1 MQKNDGVKHLEI
13 IVDLRTPEEA
23 GVSSLADAYNAPLQ
37 RSEDP
42 RSIDAQSKVPR
53 SVDPRL
59 EDAKTRGNAPFVRKH
74 KAKPRLDQYLVEHLP
89 DMTRSHIQKLI
100 ADGMILV
107 DGKTAKAG
115 HRLKDGQML
124 IVSLP
129 PAKPLEIVAEA
140 IPIEILYEDQY
151 LAVVNKPAGMI
162 THPGA
167 GADSGT
173 LVHALMHHMRGSL
186 SGISGTMRP
195 GIVHR
200 LDKDTSGILVIAK
213 QDVAHQSLAKQIQA
227 KIAKRTYLAVLEG
240 KLAIDAGSINA
251 ALGRHPSNRTKMAI
265 VKDGRKAISHYQ
277 VLNRS
282 ANFVLAEVQLET
294 GRTHQIRVHMSSLN
308 CPVVGDLVYNG
319 KTTGTPAYRKRWGL
333 LGHAL
338 HAYKLSFFHP
348 VSGKLLEFEAKPP
361 DDLQK
366 LIDRLFK

>member
-1 MQKNDGVKHLEI
+1 MNYSFSDHPMQNQDSYKHVEI
-13 IVDLRTPEEA
+13 TVELSTSNVPVQEK
-23 GVSSLADAYNAPLQ
+23 SLSATEPSDAP
-37 RSEDP
+37 S
-42 RSIDAQSKVPR
+42 
-53 SVDPRL
+53 
-59 EDAKTRGNAPFVRKH
+59 RKP
-74 KAKPRLDQYLVEHLP
+74 KATPRLDQYLVEHLTNI
-89 DMTRSHIQKLI
+89 TRSHIQKLI
-100 ADGMILV
+100 ADGMVSV
-107 DGKTAKAG
+107 DGEKAKAA
-115 HRLKDGQML
+115 HRLKDGQKL
-124 IVSLP
+124 VVSLP
-129 PAKPLEIVAEA
+129 PPKPLEIIAED
-140 IPIEILYEDQY
+140 IPLEILYEDQY

-167 GADSGT
+167 GADTGT

-240 KLAIDAGSINA
+240 KLAADEGTVDA
-251 ALGRHPSNRTKMAI
+251 ALGRHPNNRTKMAI
-265 VKDGRKAISHYQ
+265 VDNGRKAVSHYR

-282 ANFVLAEVQLET
+282 DSFVLAEVQLET
-294 GRTHQIRVHMSSLN
+294 GRTHQIRVHMVSLN
-308 CPVVGDLVYNG
+308 CPVVADLVYNA

-348 VSGKLLEFEAKPP
+348 VSGELLEFEARPP
-361 DDLQK
+361 DDMQK
-366 LIDRLFK
+366 LINRLFK